1 VTDLPSG
8 LRGFFTTNLG
18 YKLVALLLALLLWV
32 DTTTEE
38 STVIDYPVP
47 LLIVVEG
54 RDMIITNDVPNTVDV
69 SFSGT
74 GKELL
79 RLDRDELSITKEVR
93 GGENDTLVVEL
104 ALADLQRPADLAA
117 NAIGIT
123 PNRITVVTDRF
134 VEKSVALEPV
144 GQPVVLRG
152 YEVHDLSVEP
162 SRVQIRGVTAEID
175 PIGSLALDLRQIEP
189 NIGPFDERLQIAV
202 PESLATVTVDPD
214 SVRISGHVEPRVEKT
229 VADTVQTAEDA
240 DTTEGGREG
249 SP

>member
-1 VTDLPSG
+1 MTTPSSG

-18 YKLVALLLALLLWV
+18 YKLIALLLALLLWV

-47 LLIVVEG
+47 LLIVIEG

-74 GKELL
+74 GKDLL
-79 RLDRDELSITKEVR
+79 RLDRDDLSITKEVR

-104 ALADLQRPADLAA
+104 ALSDLQRPADLAA
-117 NAIGIT
+117 TAIGIT
-123 PNRITVVTDRF
+123 PNRITMVTDRF

-144 GQPVVLRG
+144 GQPEVLRG
-152 YEVHDLSVEP
+152 YEVRDLSVEP
-162 SRVQIRGVTAEID
+162 SRVQIRGVTAEIN

-189 NIGPFDERLQIAV
+189 GLGPFDERLQIAV

-214 SVRISGHVEPRVEKT
+214 SVRISGRVEPRVEEA
-229 VADTVQTAEDA
+229 VADTVRAKEIG
-240 DTTEGGREG
+240 TTEAGREG